1 MWFFNQPTS
10 MPPKVTLEQV
20 SRQVELL
27 HQTMN
32 ENYQHML
39 ELMCDLN
46 RSVIIQPMLT
56 APITDDRGPQA
67 TFMDELRVKLD
78 QMRINMGESHGFD
91 PNSSIN
97 AMETAMMRK

>member
-20 SRQVELL
+20 SRQVEQL
-27 HQTMN
+27 HRTMN
-32 ENYQHML
+32 ENYQHLL
-39 ELMCDLN
+39 ELICDLN

-56 APITDDRGPQA
+56 APMTDDRGPQA

-91 PNSSIN
+91 PNSPVSL
-97 AMETAMMRK
+97 METAMMRK